1 MKHDGQAVDWQQV
14 RRVLVVKLRHH
25 GDVLLTTPVLR
36 AIKQQY
42 PHIEVDALVYDE
54 THDMLADNPHLTQLH
69 TIKKSRA
76 LGGGWA
82 KFKYEITLWRSLKAR
97 RYDVLINL
105 TEHNRGALLARTLAP
120 RWSIS
125 QDGPFSRTYKRSF
138 THLFRPQFGNNRH
151 AVERNLD
158 GLRVLGLYPA
168 EADKGL
174 LLVPG
179 AAAEQKITALLAA
192 HQLQAKQFIVVHPG
206 SRWAYKAW
214 PARQV
219 AGLIDRLQHDGHRI
233 VLTGSPDAAERE
245 LVNQVLAQLKQRD
258 TVVDLVGQLS
268 LRELGACIAASR
280 LLFGVDSVP
289 MHMAAALQTPSV
301 ALFGPSGHIEWAPWR
316 APHTLVYQDM
326 SCRPCGMKGCGDSG
340 YSECLATLPVDM
352 AYAAVVRQ
360 LQKEHA

>member
-1 MKHDGQAVDWQQV
+1 MKHEGQAVDWARV
-14 RRVLVVKLRHH
+14 RRVLVIKLRHH

-42 PHIEVDALVYDE
+42 PQIEVDALVYDE
-54 THDMLADNPHLTQLH
+54 TRDMLADNPHLTQLH
-69 TIKKSRA
+69 TIKKSRV

-82 KFKYEITLWRSLKAR
+82 KLKYEIGLWRTLKAR

-120 RWSIS
+120 HWSIS
-125 QDGPFSRTYKRSF
+125 QDGPFRRSYKRSF

-174 LLVPG
+174 TLVPG
-179 AAAEQKITALLAA
+179 AAAEQKVHTLLAT
-192 HQLQAKQFIVVHPG
+192 HHLQPRQFIIVHPG

-214 PARQV
+214 PAQQV
-219 AGLIDRLQHDGHRI
+219 AGLIDRLQQDGHHI
-233 VLTGSPDAAERE
+233 VLTGSPDAAERA
-245 LVNQVLAQLKQRD
+245 LADDVLQQVHQRD
-258 TVVDLVGQLS
+258 RVVDLVGQLS

-316 APHTLVYQDM
+316 APHKLVYQDM

-352 AYAAVVRQ
+352 AYSAVITLLRQ
-360 LQKEHA
+360 EHP